1 MSPHS
6 FGECCRHPPGRG
18 DSLNAADPLTLQLI
32 MDTLLAD
39 GHGGGWVPVR
49 PGSVPGPARWR
60 VRGPVGVL
68 RPGIPGPGGLPGQA
82 GRRAGCWCSMTCTGC
97 ATCES
102 EAAGLCPF
110 CLIFLSDLD
119 RQSCHPWT
127 MIRSASHR
135 CTQQGDLGPV
145 SVCLPCTATCRVP
158 SGAGKPVQAR
168 AVSLVTDPGDR
179 PGRRSS
185 DGQMIF
191 IMIIKAENLAL
202 TCSYGWS

>member
-68 RPGIPGPGGLPGQA
+68 RPGIPGPGGLTGQA
-82 GRRAGCWCSMTCTGC
+82 SRRAGCWCSMTCTGC

-127 MIRSASHR
+127 MIQLHTDAPNKVILAQFPSACHAR
-135 CTQQGDLGPV
+135 RHAGCH
-145 SVCLPCTATCRVP
+145 RVP
-158 SGAGKPVQAR
+158 GSPFRHGQCHSSPTLA
-168 AVSLVTDPGDR
+168 TDPGD
-179 PGRRSS
+179 
-185 DGQMIF
+185 GQVTV
-191 IMIIKAENLAL
+191 K
-202 TCSYGWS
+202 